1 MCPRNVFLS
10 PDAAWELSHGNLC
23 TYESELCIRNKV
35 ARTRTAPSD
44 AAWAILDFIWLL
56 IKLFGGDSFPRVLNH
71 SVGKTDKRLREPSVE
86 LGMLSRHFT

>member
-44 AAWAILDFIWLL
+44 AAGAILDFIWLL
-56 IKLFGGDSFPRVLNH
+56 IKLEEIAFPGAKSL
-71 SVGKTDKRLREPSVE
+71 KRLINDSASRRCN
-86 LGMLSRHFT
+86 SRHFS